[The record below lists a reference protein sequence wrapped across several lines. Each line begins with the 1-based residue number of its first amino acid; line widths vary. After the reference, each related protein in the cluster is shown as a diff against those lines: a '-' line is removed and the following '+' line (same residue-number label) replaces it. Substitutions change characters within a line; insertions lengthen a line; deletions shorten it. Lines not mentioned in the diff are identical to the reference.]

1 MKRFLLVFLFFA
13 SAWNAF
19 AQGTNCGTLTATIT
33 LDKPYTNCKHP
44 DGKLTVVINGGDPV
58 GNFDYDWFEGM
69 FLELVLILSDKST
82 GFRKVI

>member
-19 AQGTNCGTLTATIT
+19 AQGTNCGTLTATIS

-44 DGKLTVVINGGDPV
+44 DGKLTVVINGGDPA
-58 GNFDYDWFEGM
+58 GNFDYDWFEGNV
-69 FLELVLILSDKST
+69 FGTSPILSDKST
-82 GFRKVI
+82 GIKNVM